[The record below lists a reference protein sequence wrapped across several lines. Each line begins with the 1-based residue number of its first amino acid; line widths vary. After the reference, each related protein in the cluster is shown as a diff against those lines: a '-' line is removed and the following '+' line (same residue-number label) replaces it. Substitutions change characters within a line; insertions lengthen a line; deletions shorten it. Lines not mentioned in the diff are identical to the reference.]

1 MLFSIMAELVIVFL
15 TGSFFL
21 PKSYSVKRITS
32 INAPDAV
39 IYNNIANFNNF
50 YQWNLRVKMETLMKV
65 NFQGNRYS
73 QTNDM
78 NAKGQKPDLVR

>member
-73 QTNDM
+73 QTSNM

>member
-73 QTNDM
+73 QT
-78 NAKGQKPDLVR
+78 KI